1 MDANRFLAD
10 AHVILVS
17 IHYQDSTK
25 KPDDTMTS
33 DVFLRYI
40 PAHDDSYF
48 WNYTSS
54 YSDCT
59 NVNYW
64 YDLAE
69 VAGVYIER

>member
-1 MDANRFLAD
+1 MSLSSLYHASAPKALAT
-10 AHVILVS
+10 AI
-17 IHYQDSTK
+17 
-25 KPDDTMTS
+25 
-33 DVFLRYI
+33 
-40 PAHDDSYF
+40 DSYF